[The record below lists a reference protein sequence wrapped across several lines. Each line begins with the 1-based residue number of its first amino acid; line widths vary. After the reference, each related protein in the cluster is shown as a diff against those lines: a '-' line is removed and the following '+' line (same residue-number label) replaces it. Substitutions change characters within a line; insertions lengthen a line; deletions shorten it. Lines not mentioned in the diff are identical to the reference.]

1 MSAPISPKTRN
12 TDTMMKLFNEA
23 IARLRLITT
32 RSLIRAYLLVAIVV
46 TLSAPIQ
53 AAEPLALDEPGAR
66 LADTFVILLSGP
78 YKPVA
83 NKPVMDCPNFGLL
96 QVNVCDGS
104 YSTTKIYRVSGLPE
118 EPSGR
123 ANRGNRPADG
133 DRETETP
140 IGNFYV
146 QFDGM
151 NAAYDLPNGALT
163 MVFTAVNLTP
173 VPDGQGGTYLV
184 GTADL
189 DITETTG
196 IYQSFLGGHNRM
208 VDILHQLPDG
218 SFVEHCFC
226 VISRPQQSAAMKHRA
241 L

>member
-1 MSAPISPKTRN
+1 MGAPISAERRN
-12 TDTMMKLFNEA
+12 MDSLTKLFNRV
-23 IARLRLITT
+23 IGRLRLTTT
-32 RSLIRAYLLVAIVV
+32 RSLLLASLLAGALV
-46 TLSAPIQ
+46 TLLSAPLQ
-53 AAEPLALDEPGAR
+53 AAGPSALDDPGGR
-66 LADTFVILLSGP
+66 PADTFVILLAGP

-83 NKPVMDCPNFGLL
+83 NKAVMDCPNFGLL
-96 QVNVCDGS
+96 QVDLCDGS
-104 YSTTKIYRVSGLPE
+104 YNTTKIYSVSGLPE
-118 EPSGR
+118 EHSGR
-123 ANRGNRPADG
+123 ADRRNRPGDR
-133 DRETETP
+133 DRETETS

-151 NAAYDLPNGALT
+151 NAGYDLPGGALT

-189 DITETTG
+189 DITEATG

-218 SFVEHCFC
+218 TFVEHCFC
-226 VISRPQQSAAMKHRA
+226 VISRPQQPAVIKP
-241 L
+241 